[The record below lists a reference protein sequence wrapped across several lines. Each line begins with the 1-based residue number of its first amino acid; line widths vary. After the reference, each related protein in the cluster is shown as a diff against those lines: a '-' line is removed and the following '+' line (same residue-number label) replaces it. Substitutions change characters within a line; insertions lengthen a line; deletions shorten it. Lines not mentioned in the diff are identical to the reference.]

1 MKSLDRRGSGVVNRS
16 TFELTGRD
24 LTQPKYP
31 ITGGKSLM
39 KYIVNEYEIQLRQN
53 VTDKGDTLLT
63 DDEKKFYSMFRWDGD
78 DLILDNSSTLLNP
91 SGPQKGPEVLFG
103 PW

>member
-1 MKSLDRRGSGVVNRS
+1 
-16 TFELTGRD
+16 
-24 LTQPKYP
+24 
-31 ITGGKSLM
+31 M
-39 KYIVNEYEIQLRQN
+39 KYIVNEYETPLRELML
-53 VTDKGDTLLT
+53 DKGDTLLT
-63 DDEKKFYSMFRWDGD
+63 TDYEFYPVFKWDGD